1 VRFTAASV
9 HRQIVAVLE
18 AWGMPPDPAAITADV
33 MVDTDLAGID
43 SHGVSMLMMYDTMH
57 AEGRLRLAAQ
67 PTVVTDAPAFT
78 VLDGGH
84 GLGHPV
90 AVAAMDRAVAKARVC
105 GVGAV
110 SVRNSQHF
118 GAAGHYARRAA
129 LSGLMAMVTSTTR
142 HPAVSPTGSV
152 VATLGTNPFAFAAP
166 RADGRPFVLDM
177 ATSVVAMNKVKVY
190 AFQGKPL
197 PDGWVT
203 DESGAP
209 VNDAA
214 RAYALLE
221 ESKASLSPL
230 GGIGTLLGGHKGFG
244 LNMMVQILSAALSD
258 GGSPWSGGDHD
269 NVGHFFL
276 AIDPAVACP
285 GVPTTAL
292 VEEFIAA
299 VKLVPTADE
308 ILVAGEV
315 EDRCR
320 VERERDGI
328 PMPDPLVEKIAEVC
342 ARAGVELMLS

>member
-1 VRFTAASV
+1 
-9 HRQIVAVLE
+9 
-18 AWGMPPDPAAITADV
+18 
-33 MVDTDLAGID
+33 
-43 SHGVSMLMMYDTMH
+43 MLMMYDSLH
-57 AEGRLRLAAQ
+57 AAGRLRLAAQ
-67 PTVVTDAPAFT
+67 PTVVTDAPGFS

-84 GLGHPV
+84 GLGHPI
-90 AVAAMDRAVAKARVC
+90 AVAAMDRAMDKARAC

-118 GAAGHYARRAA
+118 GAAGYYARRAA
-129 LSGLMAMVTSTTR
+129 LSGLMGMATSTTG
-142 HPAVSPTGSV
+142 HPAVSPTGSA
-152 VATLGTNPFAFAAP
+152 VAVLGTNPFAFAAP
-166 RADGRPFVLDM
+166 RVGRPFVLDM

-190 AFQGKPL
+190 AFEGKPL

-230 GGIGTLLGGHKGFG
+230 GGVGTELGGHKGFG
-244 LNMMVQILSAALSD
+244 LSMMVQILSAALSG
-258 GGSPWSGGDHD
+258 GGSPWSGGVHD

-292 VEEFIAA
+292 IEEFIAA
-299 VKLVPTADE
+299 VKLPGDTVLPSV
-308 ILVAGEV
+308 LVAGEV

-320 VERERDGI
+320 AERERDGI
-328 PMPDPLVEKIAEVC
+328 PMPDPLVEKITEVC
-342 ARAGVELMLS
+342 ARAGVELVLA